1 MSFTGKEF
9 NEKYSNYELYKVI
22 SEDFTHNNF
31 TYKDGLNIDIVH
43 FNPSGE
49 CSAGGLY
56 FTELYKLA
64 YWINCGMYICK
75 VTIPNDSLVY
85 IEQDKFK
92 ADKINLDLNN
102 KVLIKDFYAWDDP
115 YFCEIAVQQSHTA
128 LRFVRNQTEEIC
140 KIAIYTNICSFHYV
154 KEQTEEIC
162 KIAIQQYG
170 YALHYV
176 KEQTEDMCKLAVQ
189 RDGYLLKYVKEQTE
203 DICKLAVQENG
214 YALKF
219 VKEQTEDIC
228 KLAVRR
234 NVNAIRFVKKKTF
247 EIYKLSLYEIYKL
260 SVYENS
266 NVFQYFKRLCTSI
279 YKKFT
284 INSFFRKV

>member
-31 TYKDGLNIDIVH
+31 TYKDGLNIDT
-43 FNPSGE
+43 FPFSPLGE

-64 YWINCGMYICK
+64 YWIDWGIYICK
-75 VTIPNDSLVY
+75 VTIPDDSLVY
-85 IEQDKFK
+85 IEQNKFK
-92 ADKINLDLNN
+92 AKKINLDLNN
-102 KVLIKDFYAWDDP
+102 KVLIKDFYGWDDP

-128 LRFVRNQTEEIC
+128 LRFVRNQTEELC
-140 KIAIYTNICSFHYV
+140 KIAIYKNSRSLEFV

-162 KIAIQQYG
+162 KFAIYTNSRS
-170 YALHYV
+170 LRFV
-176 KEQTEDMCKLAVQ
+176 RNQTEEICKLAVQ
-189 RDGYLLKYVKEQTE
+189 QDSYALQYVKEQTE
-203 DICKLAVQENG
+203 DICKLAVQRNG
-214 YALKF
+214 
-219 VKEQTEDIC
+219 
-228 KLAVRR
+228 
-234 NVNAIRFVKKKTF
+234 NAIRFVKKKTF
-247 EIYKLSLYEIYKL
+247 EIYKLLHYEIYKL

-266 NVFQYFKRLCTSI
+266 NVLQYFKRLCSSI
-279 YKKFT
+279 YKKFK